1 MNCIEFRRTLLT
13 DPAAVDP
20 ELAAH
25 RRSCPECADAVARSA
40 HFERRLREAVNI
52 DVPENLTSRI
62 LLKQSFEPHNERPR
76 WPWWHRRRAYA
87 LAASLLL
94 AVALVSMG
102 LNAQLEQRRLS
113 KEFVALV
120 NGAPYAMAA
129 SKPVSS
135 SDISAALAPA
145 GLDIQGS
152 IGDVT
157 YAGRC
162 LVRGKLSGHIV
173 IQGDTAPV
181 TVFLISEQLVADRT
195 TIDSDH
201 YSGIVLAQGT
211 GTIAIVSAPGEAL
224 EKLEARVRSAIRWA
238 PVHDA

>member
-20 ELAAH
+20 EFTAH
-25 RRSCPECADAVARSA
+25 RRGCSECTDAIERSA

-62 LLKQSFEPHNERPR
+62 LLKQSFEAHGERP
-76 WPWWHRRRAYA
+76 WWRTRRVYA

-94 AVALVSMG
+94 AVALVSLG
-102 LNAQLEQRRLS
+102 LGAQLEQRRLS

-135 SDISAALAPA
+135 SEISAALEPA
-145 GLDIQGS
+145 GLDIQGP

-195 TIDSDH
+195 TINSDL
-201 YSGIVLAQGT
+201 YSGIVLAQGS
-211 GTIAIVSAPGEAL
+211 GTIAIVSVPGESL
-224 EKLEARVRSAIRWA
+224 EKVEARVRSAIRWA
-238 PVHDA
+238 PVHGA

>member
-20 ELAAH
+20 EFTAH
-25 RRSCPECADAVARSA
+25 RRSCSECTDAVERSA

-62 LLKQSFEPHNERPR
+62 LLKQSFEPHNERP
-76 WPWWHRRRAYA
+76 WWHGRRAYA
-87 LAASLLL
+87 LAASVLL

-102 LNAQLEQRRLS
+102 PNAQLEQRRLS
-113 KEFVALV
+113 QEFVALV
-120 NGAPYAMAA
+120 NGAPYALAA

-135 SDISAALAPA
+135 SEISATLEPA
-145 GLDIQGS
+145 GLDLQGS

-157 YAGRC
+157 FAGRC
-162 LVRGKLSGHIV
+162 VVRGNVSGHIV
-173 IQGDTAPV
+173 VQGDTAPV

-195 TIDSDH
+195 TINSDH

-211 GTIAIVSAPGEAL
+211 GTIAIVRAPGEAL
-224 EKLEARVRSAIRWA
+224 EKVEARVRSAIRWA